1 MLLLPLLL
9 VGCGGGDA
17 YSVDEGRLAQ
27 RFLPTTRTVSHHPD
41 SLWALTVTEGDQKMK
56 YQLERDYESIIEKW
70 STSFQSMGAG
80 RTRRS
85 RTYATL
91 WSLELSLASL
101 QPEMGILS
109 LQKDRARQLIEE
121 RRKEYFDSIQ
131 IEVYWFLQGRGNG
144 IITGPGARA
153 ELRVRD
159 STYRPIR
166 EDHGPIREAFVEAGN
181 TALYRR
187 NTLHFPR
194 TVNETDV
201 LEGASRIRLEVRQV
215 GMPSEERFTWE
226 WDDGSEAARSRN
238 RGDHTA
244 PTTVLLPPR

>member
-1 MLLLPLLL
+1 MLVLPFLL

-17 YSVDEGRLAQ
+17 YSVNEGRLAQ

-41 SLWALTVTEGDQKMK
+41 SLRALTVTEGDQKIE

-101 QPEMGILS
+101 QPEMGVLS
-109 LQKDRARQLIEE
+109 LQKDRARELINK
-121 RRKEYFDSIQ
+121 RRKEYFDSIK

-166 EDHGPIREAFVEAGN
+166 EDHGPLREAFIEAGN
-181 TALYRR
+181 TVLYRR

-194 TVNETDV
+194 TMNETDI
-201 LEGASRIRLEVRQV
+201 LEGVSEVRLEVRQV
-215 GMPSEERFTWE
+215 GAPSEERFTWKWE
-226 WDDGSEAARSRN
+226 DESKAARNRN
-238 RGDHTA
+238 GRGAWTKMA
-244 PTTVLLPPR
+244 VLPPR